1 MRDPQ
6 VAADGFTYEADALR
20 RWLDSG
26 HDTSPVTNKSLSN
39 RDTIPNHAL
48 RSAIQEFLRQN
59 KLQDLFARA
68 SSGPFLEFSFKGY
81 IFEVKVCQLLRQF
94 VRVDEL

>member
-1 MRDPQ
+1 MHSKTIRCVCSFGVACRQIANFSAIACLQVVMRDPQ

-59 KLQDLFARA
+59 KLQDLFAQ
-68 SSGPFLEFSFKGY
+68 G
-81 IFEVKVCQLLRQF
+81 
-94 VRVDEL
+94 